1 MRKGGGLGVACPR
14 VPSSRTY
21 GGGNGKDGAGGG
33 VPSRAPFPRTGGAR
47 PMGKGGVE
55 VAACR
60 GRRVLMRPFMGREGP
75 GREGG
80 RRRRALVRT
89 PSVGMGG
96 AAKGEGV
103 GPKAKG
109 RRALVRIP
117 STRMEKGGA
126 EGRDGGVPL
135 CPLLPCEWE
144 GRCGER
150 GRGGRRGQGAG
161 RTGGDREKGQRR
173 AHARPFHTARTWGK
187 GRGGRRALV
196 RRLSART
203 GWRGQRVREGGAAV
217 SALVRPLSALERG
230 GGQCGGKGRR
240 GRGRL
245 TPRAM
250 KGKGWGVGLSSCVFS
265 STRMGRATGTEGG
278 REGERRRG
286 GDETS
291 YRLPI
296 LYESG
301 GTHN

>member
-14 VPSSRTY
+14 VPSSRAY
-21 GGGNGKDGAGGG
+21 ACPLPARMGRCGQRGAG
-33 VPSRAPFPRTGGAR
+33 
-47 PMGKGGVE
+47 
-55 VAACR
+55 

-103 GPKAKG
+103 
-109 RRALVRIP
+109 
-117 STRMEKGGA
+117 GGA

-187 GRGGRRALV
+187 GRGGQRALV

-203 GWRGQRVREGGAAV
+203 GWRGQRVREGGRHA
-217 SALVRPLSALERG
+217 PLS
-230 GGQCGGKGRR
+230 
-240 GRGRL
+240 
-245 TPRAM
+245 
-250 KGKGWGVGLSSCVFS
+250 
-265 STRMGRATGTEGG
+265 
-278 REGERRRG
+278 
-286 GDETS
+286 
-291 YRLPI
+291 
-296 LYESG
+296 
-301 GTHN
+301 

>member
-14 VPSSRTY
+14 VPSSRAY
-21 GGGNGKDGAGGG
+21 GGGNGEGWGRG
-33 VPSRAPFPRTGGAR
+33 VAFPHVPPSRVPGGRGQWGRGCRGASCPDAPLH
-47 PMGKGGVE
+47 GKG
-55 VAACR
+55 
-60 GRRVLMRPFMGREGP
+60 
-75 GREGG
+75 
-80 RRRRALVRT
+80 RA
-89 PSVGMGG
+89 
-96 AAKGEGV
+96 
-103 GPKAKG
+103 
-109 RRALVRIP
+109 
-117 STRMEKGGA
+117 
-126 EGRDGGVPL
+126 
-135 CPLLPCEWE
+135 
-144 GRCGER
+144 GER
-150 GRGGRRGQGAG
+150 GRAAAACPRTHPFCGNGRRGQGGRGGRGGVEAAYPCAHSFRANGKGGAG
-161 RTGGDREKGQRR
+161 REGEVGGADRGQGEPGVTTKGQRR
-173 AHARPFHTARTWGK
+173 AHACPFYTARTWGK

-245 TPRAM
+245 TPRPM